1 MLRKLLT
8 FICILGTLFL
18 NAQNKDSVKKTKLKT
33 IETPADIKIDYTA
46 IGADMPPLIG
56 IPVDTLIQNGVI
68 KKHKKSFLKK
78 KRNTIN
84 DLNIITNKDLKI
96 GANLFVM
103 IFNPTCSHCVEET
116 ELLKKN
122 VSLFHKSRLFMVAN
136 RSTAIYVT
144 DFVKQRNTRKYPQI
158 TVAMDSTNFISQ
170 AYLYKALPQIN
181 VYDKNHKLLK
191 SFCGDLPIDSL
202 KQFIQ

>member
-1 MLRKLLT
+1 MLRNLLT

-18 NAQNKDSVKKTKLKT
+18 NAQNKDSVKKNNTKT
-33 IETPADIKIDYTA
+33 TETPIDTKVDYTA

-56 IPVDTLIQNGVI
+56 IPVDTVLQNGAV
-68 KKHKKSFLKK
+68 KKHKNSFLKK

-84 DLNIITNKDLKI
+84 NLNIITNNDLKI

-116 ELLKKN
+116 EILKKN
-122 VSLFHKSRLFMVAN
+122 LSLFHKSRLLMVAN

-144 DFVKQRNTRKYPQI
+144 DFVKQRNTRKYSQI

-181 VYDKNHKLLK
+181 VYDKNLKLLK

-202 KQFIQ
+202 KQYIQ